1 VQCDR
6 ATANNGSVAEAD
18 RDVTVREPDLE
29 DEPLIPGGRVV
40 VWLVIAVCVL
50 VIASFT
56 LLVVFKPGKKPASS
70 KLCWDSAM
78 QMEMPCTTAP

>member
-1 VQCDR
+1 MDL
-6 ATANNGSVAEAD
+6 VAEAD
-18 RDVTVREPDLE
+18 QQVSSRASDLE
-29 DEPLIPGGRVV
+29 DDPLIPGGRVV
-40 VWLVIAVCVL
+40 VWLVITVCVL
-50 VIASFT
+50 AVASFT